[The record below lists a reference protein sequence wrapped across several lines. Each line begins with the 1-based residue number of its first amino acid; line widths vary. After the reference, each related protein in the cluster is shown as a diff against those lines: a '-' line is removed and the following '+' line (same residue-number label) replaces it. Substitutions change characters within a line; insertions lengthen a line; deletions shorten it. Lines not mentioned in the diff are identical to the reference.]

1 MSHPHLA
8 LVAGQEQPGQHNQ
21 HPDHPKKAA
30 TSLRFARFSRKL
42 HKWAGIFLALV
53 AVVLSI
59 SGAFIAYKTQLDYL
73 QPTARSGAKGDIANA
88 ITPAKVAE
96 IILAMQLPE
105 ARELKHINRIEL
117 RPKKRMYKVRL
128 EAFDNW
134 SSPREIQID
143 AMTGAVLHDGLRGDQ
158 LWTDIH
164 SFAVFGEITKLIS
177 MTLAGLSLLWLSLSG
192 FYLFFYPY
200 WFKAHKRHKLA
211 DQHAAQGIGNKLV

>member
-1 MSHPHLA
+1 MSQPHLA
-8 LVAGQEQPGQHNQ
+8 LVAGQEQPGQHKP
-21 HPDHPKKAA
+21 HSDHPKATAA
-30 TSLRFARFSRKL
+30 LRLARFSRKL

-73 QPTARSGAKGDIANA
+73 QPAGRSGAKGEIADA
-88 ITPAKVAE
+88 IPPSRVAE
-96 IILAMQLPE
+96 IILAMNLPE
-105 ARELKHINRIEL
+105 ARELKQINRIEL

-128 EAFDNW
+128 EASDNW

-143 AMTGAVLHDGLRGDQ
+143 AISGAVLNDGLRGDQ

-164 SFAVFGEITKLIS
+164 SFAVFGEITKLIT

-192 FYLFFYPY
+192 CYLFFYPY
-200 WFKAHKRHKLA
+200 WFKAHKARRAKH
-211 DQHAAQGIGNKLV
+211 